1 MIVRDAILRILG
13 ESLEESGDI
22 ADLSLDPIEDLH
34 MDSVQLMQFILGL
47 EDKFNI
53 EISEFAEMSEHMGTI
68 GELIDYLM
76 EFIENKRER

>member
-1 MIVRDAILRILG
+1 MIVRDAILRILE